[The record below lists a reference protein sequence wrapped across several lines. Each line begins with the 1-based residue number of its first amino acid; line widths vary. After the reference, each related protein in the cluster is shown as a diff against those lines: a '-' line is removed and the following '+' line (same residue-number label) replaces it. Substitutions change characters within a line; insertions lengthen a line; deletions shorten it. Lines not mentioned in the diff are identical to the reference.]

1 MEFYG
6 GKKCISD
13 RFTRKEN
20 HSRLKENNINQIA
33 LAILLL
39 WRKLSLYEAVIMNI
53 RLEKSKGNG
62 SGWHHWLRETNIK
75 LFLFLYLSATW
86 ANRLYLLFKPFAVIF
101 FYIQKY
107 PNNLASALKKKKK
120 KQLTAYTT
128 EIPQSILLSALTRN
142 NNSNDYIRIFFVSLE
157 SST

>member
-39 WRKLSLYEAVIMNI
+39 WRKLSLYEVVIMNI

-120 KQLTAYTT
+120 QLTAFTT

>member
-39 WRKLSLYEAVIMNI
+39 WRKLSLYEAVIMKI

-120 KQLTAYTT
+120 AV
-128 EIPQSILLSALTRN
+128 
-142 NNSNDYIRIFFVSLE
+142 DSLHNWD
-157 SST
+157 SPKYSTFSFD